1 MFTVPRIARI
11 ALVTAILGGV
21 ALALAPVGYRLGWW
35 GLHFAFYY
43 GLGGALVVSCIALL
57 LALGA
62 AIVAV
67 RTAERHG
74 LPLALAAV
82 LLSALVGGLPARQ
95 YATAK
100 TVPPIH
106 DISTDTADPPAFV
119 ALAAARKAAPNGL
132 DYEGAKLAEKQK
144 TGYPDIATLHS
155 TLPPAELFAR
165 AAASVA
171 SLGWAVA
178 ESSSADGRI
187 EASDTTPFFGFTDD
201 IVIRVR
207 AANNGSALDVR
218 SMSRIGK
225 SDVGTNAAR
234 VRRFLAR
241 VKASGA

>member
-1 MFTVPRIARI
+1 MFTAPRIARI
-11 ALVTAILGGV
+11 ALVAALLGGV

-35 GLHFAFYY
+35 QLHFAFYY
-43 GLGGALVVSCIALL
+43 GLGGALIASCAALI

-62 AIVAV
+62 VIIAT
-67 RTAERHG
+67 RSTERRG
-74 LPLALAAV
+74 LPVALAAV
-82 LLSALVGGLPARQ
+82 LLSVFVGGLPARQ

-106 DISTDTADPPAFV
+106 DISTDTADPPVYV
-119 ALAAARKAAPNGL
+119 ALAAARKAAPNGI
-132 DYEGAKLAEKQK
+132 DYGGAKVAEMQK
-144 TGYPDIATLHS
+144 EAYPDIATLHS
-155 TLPPAELFAR
+155 TLPPAGLFAH
-165 AAASVA
+165 AATSVA
-171 SLGWAVA
+171 SLGWSVA
-178 ESSSADGRI
+178 ESSAADGRI

-207 AANNGSALDVR
+207 AADNGSALDVR

>member
-1 MFTVPRIARI
+1 MI
-11 ALVTAILGGV
+11 
-21 ALALAPVGYRLGWW
+21 
-35 GLHFAFYY
+35 
-43 GLGGALVVSCIALL
+43 VSCVALL

-62 AIVAV
+62 VILAV
-67 RTAERHG
+67 RTKERRD

-82 LLSALVGGLPARQ
+82 LLSVFVGGLPARQ

-106 DISTDTADPPAFV
+106 DISTDTADPPAYV

-132 DYEGAKLAEKQK
+132 DYGGAKVAEMQK
-144 TGYPDIATLHS
+144 EAYPDIVTLHS
-155 TLPPAELFAR
+155 SLPPTELFAR
-165 AAASVA
+165 AAATVA
-171 SLGWAVA
+171 SLGWSVA
-178 ESSSADGRI
+178 ESSSTDGRI

-201 IVIRVR
+201 IVIRIR
-207 AANNGSALDVR
+207 TADSGSALDVR

-241 VKASGA
+241 VKSSGV